1 MWDVQNSRR
10 IDLPKQYDRFYMV
23 NLDLIVA
30 QVDDTGEIV
39 AYRPAGK

>member
-10 IDLPKQYDRFYMV
+10 IDLPKQNDRFYMV

-30 QVDDTGEIV
+30 QDHTGELV